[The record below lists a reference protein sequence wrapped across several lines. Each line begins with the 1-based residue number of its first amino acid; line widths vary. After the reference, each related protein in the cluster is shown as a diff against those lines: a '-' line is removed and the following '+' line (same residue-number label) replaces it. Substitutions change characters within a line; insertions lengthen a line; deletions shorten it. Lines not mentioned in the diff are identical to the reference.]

1 MKKDPVYDNQYIEN
15 CFRSA
20 KIERSGFLHPAEFS
34 EIYGAKDLSG
44 FMRLSDLL
52 NGEVR
57 CKKPLRL
64 IFALRIYAKNR
75 CALFLHS
82 GFMDMIF

>member
-1 MKKDPVYDNQYIEN
+1 
-15 CFRSA
+15 
-20 KIERSGFLHPAEFS
+20 LHPAEFS
-34 EIYGAKDLSG
+34 EICGAKDLSG

-64 IFALRIYAKNR
+64 IFALRILCKKPLR
-75 CALFLHS
+75 SIFALRIYGHDFLTANER
-82 GFMDMIF
+82 